1 MSHLLD
7 IPEVAGLDARRDVVR
22 IPPELDV
29 PMTPR
34 VRQILDTPEFRRLAR
49 ISQLGLVSLVYPAA
63 LHTRFEHSLGVFR
76 LALLLLKRLA
86 HDERF
91 AETIGPEDAR
101 VFMVAALLH
110 DLGHW
115 PFCHPIEDIC
125 LPGVPSHELF
135 CQQFPSR
142 RRDCRCVAGRLGGQ
156 PRATS
161 SRC

>member
-7 IPEVAGLDARRDVVR
+7 IPEVAGLDARRGIVR

-29 PMTPR
+29 PMTHR

-63 LHTRFEHSLGVFR
+63 LHTRFEQSLGVVR

-91 AETIGPEDAR
+91 AEAIGPEDAR
-101 VFMVAALLH
+101 RFLVAALLH

-125 LPGVPSHELF
+125 LPA
-135 CQQFPSR
+135 
-142 RRDCRCVAGRLGGQ
+142 CRATSYSPTASCWKAKSPTSCATTGISTRG
-156 PRATS
+156 TS